1 MPHIRSAVAARGS
14 FRQGGRARE
23 QMLQSSPTYASH
35 PSFSWEYYYFP
46 EGQVSA
52 RDIRSSVGEE
62 FEEKADLWPELNLAA
77 VDMDADTFVFQDA
90 RDCFVDPL
98 DLAWLKEHGVVSM
111 YSLSFEQSDL
121 PAARRLMAKV
131 MASCGG
137 RICSDT
143 DDFEPSW
150 GPEDLKS

>member
-1 MPHIRSAVAARGS
+1 MLKKKSGTFKNKGHKDAAAFMKEKPVR
-14 FRQGGRARE
+14 RI
-23 QMLQSSPTYASH
+23 L
-35 PSFSWEYYYFP
+35 EYYYFP

-62 FEEKADLWPELNLAA
+62 FEEKADLWPELNLAT
-77 VDMDADTFVFQDA
+77 VDMDADTLAFQDA

-98 DLAWLKEHGVVSM
+98 DLAWLKEHGITSM

-121 PAARRLMAKV
+121 TAARRLMANV
-131 MASCGG
+131 MSSCGG

>member
-1 MPHIRSAVAARGS
+1 MLKKKSGTYKNKGHKDAAAFMKEKPVR
-14 FRQGGRARE
+14 RI
-23 QMLQSSPTYASH
+23 L
-35 PSFSWEYYYFP
+35 EYYYFP

-77 VDMDADTFVFQDA
+77 VDMDADTLVFQDA

-121 PAARRLMAKV
+121 PAARRLMANV
-131 MASCGG
+131 MSSCGG

>member
-1 MPHIRSAVAARGS
+1 MLKKKSGTYKNKGHKDAAAFMKEKPVR
-14 FRQGGRARE
+14 RI
-23 QMLQSSPTYASH
+23 L
-35 PSFSWEYYYFP
+35 EYYYFP

-77 VDMDADTFVFQDA
+77 VDMDADTLVFQDA

-121 PAARRLMAKV
+121 PAARRLMANV
-131 MASCGG
+131 MASCKG

-150 GPEDLKS
+150 GLEDLKS

>member
-1 MPHIRSAVAARGS
+1 MLKKKSGTFKNKGHKDAAAFMKEKPVR
-14 FRQGGRARE
+14 RI
-23 QMLQSSPTYASH
+23 L
-35 PSFSWEYYYFP
+35 EYYYFP

-52 RDIRSSVGEE
+52 RDIRGSVGEE
-62 FEEKADLWPELNLAA
+62 FEEKADLWPELNLAT
-77 VDMDADTFVFQDA
+77 VDMDADTLVFQDA